1 MMQNPYSNPLDKKT
15 GFMHELLNALSPEE
29 LRQYINHF
37 QWRQAHEVFP
47 EKPRNMYQS
56 KAYFMLRTNQFI
68 HDAKLVLAEQ
78 GEIKSDGS
86 EVIDHEE

>member
-1 MMQNPYSNPLDKKT
+1 MQNPYPNPLAGRSGYT
-15 GFMHELLNALSPEE
+15 HELLASLTPEE
-29 LRQYINHF
+29 IKQYIANF

-47 EKPRNMYQS
+47 KKPRSMYQS
-56 KAYFMLRTNQFI
+56 KAYFLLRTNQFI
-68 HDAKLVLAEQ
+68 HNAKLVLAER